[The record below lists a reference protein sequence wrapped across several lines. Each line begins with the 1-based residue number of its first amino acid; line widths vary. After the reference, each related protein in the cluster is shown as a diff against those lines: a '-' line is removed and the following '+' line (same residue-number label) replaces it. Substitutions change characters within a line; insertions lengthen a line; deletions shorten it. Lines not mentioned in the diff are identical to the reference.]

1 MVKFITTLR
10 NLLAEKCELSPGT
23 RLGSIPEMFRDQLG
37 AFEVNGDAAERIIS
51 ITRNVFSFNPKMY
64 VNEEGL
70 KRIRMR
76 NSEGDITRT
85 ELYYEVENDAN
96 DTNPT
101 LHDLF
106 QLVSVILAACSEI
119 TNRHFKRWVKNGGQ
133 GQLQQPEYAF
143 GPVC

>member
-1 MVKFITTLR
+1 MRTIPRYKAGID
-10 NLLAEKCELSPGT
+10 PGNV
-23 RLGSIPEMFRDQLG
+23 RDQLG

-70 KRIRMR
+70 ERIRMR

-119 TNRHFKRWVKNGGQ
+119 TNRHFKRWVKNRWPGQ
-133 GQLQQPEYAF
+133 FQQPEYAF

>member
-1 MVKFITTLR
+1 
-10 NLLAEKCELSPGT
+10 
-23 RLGSIPEMFRDQLG
+23 MFRDQLG

-119 TNRHFKRWVKNGGQ
+119 TNRHFKRWVKNGG
-133 GQLQQPEYAF
+133 GTTPAARIRLWASLLTQPIT
-143 GPVC
+143 

>member
-1 MVKFITTLR
+1 
-10 NLLAEKCELSPGT
+10 
-23 RLGSIPEMFRDQLG
+23 MFRDQLG

-85 ELYYEVENDAN
+85 ELYYEVENDAS

-106 QLVSVILAACSEI
+106 QLVSVILAACSDI
-119 TNRHFKRWVKNGGQ
+119 TNRHFKRWVKNGGRITPAARIP
-133 GQLQQPEYAF
+133 LWASLLTQPIT
-143 GPVC
+143 

>member
-1 MVKFITTLR
+1 
-10 NLLAEKCELSPGT
+10 
-23 RLGSIPEMFRDQLG
+23 
-37 AFEVNGDAAERIIS
+37 
-51 ITRNVFSFNPKMY
+51 RNVFSFNPKMY

-85 ELYYEVENDAN
+85 ELYYEVENDTS

-106 QLVSVILAACSEI
+106 QLISVILAACSEI
-119 TNRHFKRWVKNGGQ
+119 T
-133 GQLQQPEYAF
+133 
-143 GPVC
+143 